1 MCSKSSKWLLDIK
14 GGRQE
19 RNEREFYV
27 VGFIFT
33 HVQIIFS
40 GSLKGGRGTIDCI
53 ASPAAVD
60 PFDCTV
66 RLSDW
71 TEATQ
76 RPINAQT
83 PLVPLA

>member
-14 GGRQE
+14 GGRHE

-53 ASPAAVD
+53 ASPAPPLWIRSTVQ
-60 PFDCTV
+60 FDCLTGL
-66 RLSDW
+66 RQHSDRS
-71 TEATQ
+71 TLKL
-76 RPINAQT
+76 R
-83 PLVPLA
+83 